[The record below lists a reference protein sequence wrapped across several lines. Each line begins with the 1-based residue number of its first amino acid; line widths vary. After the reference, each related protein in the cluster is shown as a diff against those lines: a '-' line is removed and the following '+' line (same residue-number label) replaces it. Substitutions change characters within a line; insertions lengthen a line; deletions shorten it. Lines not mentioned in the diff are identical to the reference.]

1 MWTCLAQC
9 WFLGDALG
17 DRLLSFP
24 SGLLTPSLSP
34 SCSLVG
40 QGPALVSMRWMLL
53 PPLPPLH
60 RLLKRSAASATPQ
73 SPGWEGRQR
82 GGKAA
87 PRACGRD
94 RLPPSPGTPT
104 SRRFFLTS
112 KYQSAWGQPR
122 SPFSG
127 SLRNIGRCARKPL
140 PSHPSPPPLPRPP
153 RCQCWLRGKE
163 PPGSCGGRPAGD
175 H

>member
-53 PPLPPLH
+53 LPLPPLGRALAWEEGDEPGDSGAH
-60 RLLKRSAASATPQ
+60 
-73 SPGWEGRQR
+73 SPHTEGIGQM
-82 GGKAA
+82 
-87 PRACGRD
+87 RA
-94 RLPPSPGTPT
+94 L
-104 SRRFFLTS
+104 
-112 KYQSAWGQPR
+112 
-122 SPFSG
+122 
-127 SLRNIGRCARKPL
+127 
-140 PSHPSPPPLPRPP
+140 
-153 RCQCWLRGKE
+153 
-163 PPGSCGGRPAGD
+163 
-175 H
+175 